1 MAFYATKPS
10 LIDSSITLYYA
21 GGSRWSDQPSE
32 KVTYATRDALDR
44 KVANDDG
51 KTGGF
56 KTATVVEE

>member
-21 GGSRWSDQPSE
+21 GGNRWSDQSSE
-32 KVTYATRDALDR
+32 KVVFATRQGLDT
-44 KVANDDG
+44 KIANEDG
-51 KTGGF
+51 KTGAF

>member
-21 GGSRWSDQPSE
+21 GGSRWSDQSSE

-44 KVANDDG
+44 KVANTDG
-51 KTGGF
+51 KTGGS
-56 KTATVVEE
+56 

>member
-32 KVTYATRDALDR
+32 KVTFASREGLDL
-44 KVANDDG
+44 KIANEDG
-51 KTGGF
+51 KSGGF